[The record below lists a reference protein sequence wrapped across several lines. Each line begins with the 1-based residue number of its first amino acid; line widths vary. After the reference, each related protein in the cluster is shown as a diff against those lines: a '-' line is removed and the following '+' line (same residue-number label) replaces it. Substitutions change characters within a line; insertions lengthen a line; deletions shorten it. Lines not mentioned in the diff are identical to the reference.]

1 MRAISIIKRTF
12 SQMKAQWLDY
22 FGSVLVLQV
31 IRIGIVLPVLSFLF
45 YKMLSKANVLSITQD
60 NFQEIITHPL
70 AILLGIALLL
80 LFVFFTFYELGY
92 FFILANNK
100 AQGNNIKVR
109 EIVRRLNS
117 KARFFL
123 SIHSLVLFLY
133 FLLILPLVSFGLNA
147 ELIQNIKV
155 PDFIIDELL
164 MTPGGLYL
172 YIGVLVVLSYLALRL
187 LYAIYFFV
195 TDESLSI
202 WQSLKNSWHYSK
214 GKSFQN
220 IVILGGITLL
230 FGLLIG
236 AAVFII
242 MLPVI
247 GADKFAP
254 LIAPVIAGIAM
265 TLIQIIIFLF
275 GGLLQPLIATAI
287 VASASNLMTE
297 PAQKEPK
304 KSLKKWLNDHRK
316 LRVITS
322 IGLIGLLVFNIWS
335 TVAIIYQPQ
344 SLMIAHR
351 GFMSKG
357 VENSLGGLRASAAA
371 GADFVELDIQETSD
385 QQFVVM
391 HDYNLKRLAGI
402 NQEVRKLTLAELQK
416 IEIKQNGFVDTIPSL
431 AEFIEV
437 ARETNIKLL
446 IEIKPHGY
454 ESPEMVANLVDFL
467 NEKEVETD
475 FLVQSLDLNILNE
488 VKELEPKIKTG
499 YIIPLNIG
507 SLPQSVHDFY
517 VVEDFSITESLINEA
532 AELDKDLFVWT
543 VNKEELLK
551 KYLRLDIDGI
561 ITNHPDLGIALLE
574 SQEATRTFANRVQY
588 LLED

>member
-1 MRAISIIKRTF
+1 MRAIGIIKSTF
-12 SQMKAQWLDY
+12 SQMKAQWFDY
-22 FGSVLVLQV
+22 FGSILVLQV
-31 IRIGIVLPVLSFLF
+31 IRIGIVLPMLSFLF

-60 NFQEIITHPL
+60 NYQEIITHPL

-100 AQGNNIKVR
+100 AQGKDIKVR

-123 SIHSLVLFLY
+123 SIHSLFLFLY

-147 ELIQNIKV
+147 ALIQNIKV

-202 WQSLKNSWHYSK
+202 WQSLKDSWHYSK

-236 AAVFII
+236 AVVFII
-242 MLPVI
+242 MLPVM

-265 TLIQIIIFLF
+265 TLIQMMLFLF

-287 VASASNLMTE
+287 VASASNLVTE
-297 PAQKEPK
+297 PAPKEPK
-304 KSLKKWLNDHRK
+304 KSLKKWLNEHRK

-454 ESPEMVANLVDFL
+454 ESPEMVANLVEFL
-467 NEKEVETD
+467 NEKEVVTD
-475 FLVQSLDLNILNE
+475 FLVQSLDLKILNE

-561 ITNHPDLGIALLE
+561 ITNHPDLGIALRE

>member
-467 NEKEVETD
+467 NEKEVVTD